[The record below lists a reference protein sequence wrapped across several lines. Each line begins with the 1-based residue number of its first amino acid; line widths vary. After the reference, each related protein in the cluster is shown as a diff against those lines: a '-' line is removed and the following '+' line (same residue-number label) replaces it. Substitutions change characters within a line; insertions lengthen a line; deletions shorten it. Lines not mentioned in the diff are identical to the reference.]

1 MNLGIRAVRYCFC
14 KLSEL
19 SGISTDRAAEI
30 VASRGTDMPQANI
43 DMMNITGK
51 FSLSFGTEGA
61 ALEPETQYILLATFT
76 ERSGDTATRFA
87 TATTGA
93 ASEEVPTRAAFGAP
107 KARIEFNAPVL
118 IDTYSPVVGDEF

>member
-1 MNLGIRAVRYCFC
+1 MKSVRYCFC

-19 SGISTDRAAEI
+19 SGVSTDHAAEI
-30 VASRGTDMPQANI
+30 VASRGTDLSQANI
-43 DMMNITGK
+43 DIMNLTGK

-93 ASEEVPTRAAFGAP
+93 ASGKSTTRAAGGTP

-118 IDTYSPVVGDEF
+118 IDTYSPVVGDKF